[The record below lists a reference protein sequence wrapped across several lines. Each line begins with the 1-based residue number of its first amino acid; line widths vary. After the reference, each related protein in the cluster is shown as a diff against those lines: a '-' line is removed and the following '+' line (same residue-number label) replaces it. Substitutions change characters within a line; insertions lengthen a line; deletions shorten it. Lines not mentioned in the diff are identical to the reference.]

1 MTLLLT
7 NTATLTVTKN
17 GFKVSFFIKKGCDEP
32 LTGVFTGKIISVDA
46 RYENFCI
53 IVFNDNE
60 GKHTLVV
67 TDYEEPL
74 LDGELMFIQYY
85 YSQGHPLLGVP
96 NFIKE
101 EK

>member
-7 NTATLTVTKN
+7 NTATLTTIAN
-17 GFKVSFFIKKGCDEP
+17 GFTISVLLKKGDDQP
-32 LTGVFTGKIISVDA
+32 LKLCFNDSIINHVDA

-53 IVFNDNE
+53 VAFTDNE

-74 LDGELMFIQYY
+74 LDGELMFI
-85 YSQGHPLLGVP
+85 
-96 NFIKE
+96 
-101 EK
+101 